1 MKSFEQ
7 LLPSEIKK
15 AERCANKALKADNC
29 KVTGY
34 YHDGKI
40 DELGFVLVKC
50 EICHD
55 YEERATVDVEL
66 NIFMPD
72 RRRSWAR
79 AI

>member
-1 MKSFEQ
+1 MKSSEQ

-40 DELGFVLVKC
+40 DELGVVLVKC